1 MTCRRCN
8 HVVRRFGT
16 YGKRRIQR
24 YRCISCKI
32 TFSEPAPKVGKHY
45 TDPETVAKALA
56 MMLEGM
62 SVRAISRLTGL
73 NKHTILSPMTTAAA
87 KARVVLDARVQNV
100 SPRYVQMDE
109 LWGYVHTRDPKLSDT
124 DPGEWG
130 SVYIW
135 LAIDS
140 ESKLLITH
148 HLGGRNVS
156 TTNTYY
162 IKTVSA
168 QVTDA
173 MARLERALPDSLT
186 VN

>member
-1 MTCRRCN
+1 MILVLLSTPTCP
-8 HVVRRFGT
+8 F
-16 YGKRRIQR
+16 I
-24 YRCISCKI
+24 
-32 TFSEPAPKVGKHY
+32 PKY
-45 TDPETVAKALA
+45 QSLP
-56 MMLEGM
+56 
-62 SVRAISRLTGL
+62 
-73 NKHTILSPMTTAAA
+73 
-87 KARVVLDARVQNV
+87 
-100 SPRYVQMDE
+100 YVQMDE

-162 IKTVSA
+162 IKTVSE

-186 VN
+186 V